1 MYPIFYLVKGG
12 YRPNIYPIILQC
24 FPFSLPLSLYIPY
37 KVLYSIYLL
46 KGDYGLL
53 RPSLAQDAMDDPGH
67 VDHLW
72 LTKVYRKTAVHIG
85 VMLG

>member
-1 MYPIFYLVKGG
+1 MYPKLRGAIDPIYTLLYYSTFHFLFHYPYISPIKSYTLSTYLRGTMA
-12 YRPNIYPIILQC
+12 C
-24 FPFSLPLSLYIPY
+24 
-37 KVLYSIYLL
+37 
-46 KGDYGLL
+46 LL

-85 VMLG
+85 VILG